1 MHFLGK
7 FILFA
12 ECAKQ
17 IWIAGNVAVVVVP
30 PLLPFHFTSAGPL
43 LQTNGDELPHCTLFD
58 IDDNSKTVYISVW
71 APFFPSVLLKAQNR
85 GLCLSPIFQRI
96 LRQGFVRIFS
106 NLLSR
111 MCLFRIFAYVGES
124 VVFFFSLR
132 TVFWGNDGQ
141 YFEEN
146 WMVPYSRQYIEIYDV
161 R

>member
-17 IWIAGNVAVVVVP
+17 IWIAGIVTVIVVS
-30 PLLPFHFTSAGPL
+30 PLLPFHLASAGPL
-43 LQTNGDELPHCTLFD
+43 LQTNGDELLHCTLFD
-58 IDDNSKTVYISVW
+58 IDDNSKTLYICIYLSEYH
-71 APFFPSVLLKAQNR
+71 FFPSVLLKAQNR

-111 MCLFRIFAYVGES
+111 MYLFRIFAYVGES
-124 VVFFFSLR
+124 VMFFFSLR
-132 TVFWGNDGQ
+132 
-141 YFEEN
+141 
-146 WMVPYSRQYIEIYDV
+146 IIY
-161 R
+161 RILGERRTAR